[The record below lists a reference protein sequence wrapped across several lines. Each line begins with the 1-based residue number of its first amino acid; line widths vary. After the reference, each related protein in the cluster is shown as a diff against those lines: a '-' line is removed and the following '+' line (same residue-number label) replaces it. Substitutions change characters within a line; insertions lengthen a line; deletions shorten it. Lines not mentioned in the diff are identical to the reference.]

1 MTSASWRKLIAV
13 VLAIAF
19 GLAAALSVRW
29 IWRDITYWSRSVT
42 AAYKTDSLS
51 DCVRTAIADWPEVS
65 ASAADGV
72 IALAVPGQ
80 EGALVKGTP
89 DPQVARIVV
98 YGHSESVSHLGP
110 ASEEPVAALLG
121 ELKDRMAT
129 RCGARRAI
137 DDPMARKSVN

>member
-1 MTSASWRKLIAV
+1 MTTATWRKLIAA
-13 VLAIAF
+13 VLAISF
-19 GLAAALSVRW
+19 GLAAAFSIRW

-42 AAYKTDSLS
+42 VAYKTDSLG
-51 DCVRTAIADWPEVS
+51 DCVKTALADWPEVS
-65 ASAADGV
+65 ASVADGV

-80 EGALVKGTP
+80 EGALVKDTP

-110 ASEEPVAALLG
+110 ASEEPVTALLG
-121 ELKDRMAT
+121 ELKGRMAT
-129 RCGARRAI
+129 RCAARRTL